1 MMGDWILILGGL
13 AFWLLAVLCVFRRDI
28 VWRLYSLEP
37 RWRKDNPERTEAWDA
52 KTQRSAYIFVL
63 LGMVFVAL
71 GLLI

>member
-1 MMGDWILILGGL
+1 MMGDGILILGGL
-13 AFWLLAVLCVFRRDI
+13 AFWLLAVLCLFRRDI

>member
-13 AFWLLAVLCVFRRDI
+13 AFWLLAGLCVLRRDI

-37 RWRKDNPERTEAWDA
+37 RWRKDNPERTEAWDK
-52 KTQRSAYIFVL
+52 KTQRSALIFVL

>member
-1 MMGDWILILGGL
+1 MGDGILILGGI
-13 AFWLLAVLCVFRRDI
+13 AFWLLAGLSYFRRDW

-52 KTQRSAYIFVL
+52 KTRRSAFIFAL
-63 LGMVFVAL
+63 LGLVFVAL

>member
-1 MMGDWILILGGL
+1 MGDWILILGGL
-13 AFWLLAVLCVFRRDI
+13 AFWVLAALCVFRRDI